1 MTVGVEPCQADLF
14 KGSAFVR
21 ERLGAESVF
30 AVLEREGCRL
40 FPEAMFDD
48 LFSSRGRRSVPPRVV
63 ACVMVL
69 QRWFGLSDREAV
81 AAFEFDLRWRFACG
95 GLDVDGGGFCHTVLV
110 GMRARLAA
118 SGQPR
123 RIFDA
128 VLAAARQAG
137 ALSQRRVLDSVPIYD
152 AVATQD
158 TATMLHRAIR
168 AVLAAASDA
177 ALGVDAALRGDYASS
192 ARAHC
197 DWDDPRARQ
206 ELVDRLGAD
215 AAAVLAALEG
225 RELRGALSEAAE
237 LLAAVAGQDL
247 CQDRGGRFMIARRV
261 AKDRVLST
269 VDPDARHGHK
279 STARR
284 FDGYKGHTA
293 VDPDS
298 ELITATAVTPANT
311 ADAQP
316 APELINDLLNTADTA
331 EDADTA
337 DTAEDA
343 DTADTA
349 EDADTAD
356 TAEDA
361 DTADTAEDADT
372 ADTADAQPAP
382 ELINDLLNTAD
393 TAEDADTADTAEDAD
408 TADTAEDADT
418 ADTAEDAEDADT
430 AEGGGVVEEF
440 AGRPT
445 VYGDSAYGSGE
456 FQGLLQQS
464 RINSRCRTQP
474 AAAPGGRFTKDR
486 FDVDLLSGTV
496 TCPAGTT
503 VAIRARGDGSGTAA
517 FGAACHGCALR
528 GDCTDAAGG
537 RTVRISA
544 NEAVLAASRARQRDP
559 AWRNDYRAV
568 RPKVERKLAHLVRRK
583 HGGRHARVRGRAK
596 VDADFNLLAAAANI
610 ARLGVLGLRSTP
622 QRWALG

>member
-14 KGSAFVR
+14 TGSAFVR
-21 ERLGAESVF
+21 ERLAAESVF

-40 FPEAMFDD
+40 FPEGMFDD

-118 SGQPR
+118 SEQPR

-128 VLAAARQAG
+128 VLVAARSAG
-137 ALSQRRVLDSVPIYD
+137 ALSVRRVLDSVPIYD

-158 TATMLHRAIR
+158 TATMLQRAIR

-177 ALGVDAALRGDYASS
+177 ALGVGAALRGDYASG
-192 ARAHC
+192 AKAHC

-206 ELVDRLGAD
+206 DLVDRLGAD

-225 RELRGALSEAAE
+225 RELDGALSEAAE

-247 CQDRGGRFMIARRV
+247 CQDSGGRFMIARRV

-331 EDADTA
+331 DTAGSDTA
-337 DTAEDA
+337 DTAGS
-343 DTADTA
+343 
-349 EDADTAD
+349 
-356 TAEDA
+356 
-361 DTADTAEDADT
+361 
-372 ADTADAQPAP
+372 
-382 ELINDLLNTAD
+382 
-393 TAEDADTADTAEDAD
+393 
-408 TADTAEDADT
+408 
-418 ADTAEDAEDADT
+418 DTAEDAEDADT
-430 AEGGGVVEEF
+430 AEDGEVVEDGGVVEEF

-528 GDCTDAAGG
+528 GDCTSAAGG
-537 RTVRISA
+537 RTVRIGA

>member
-1 MTVGVEPCQADLF
+1 MTVGQEPCQADLF
-14 KGSAFVR
+14 KGSEFVR
-21 ERLGAESVF
+21 GRLGAESVF
-30 AVLEREGCRL
+30 AVLEREGRRL
-40 FPEAMFDD
+40 FAEGMFDD

-63 ACVMVL
+63 ATVMVL

-128 VLAAARQAG
+128 VLDAARSAG

-158 TATMLHRAIR
+158 TTTMLHRAIR
-168 AVLAAASDA
+168 AVLDAASDA
-177 ALGVDAALRGDYASS
+177 AVEAPAALRGDYASG
-192 ARAHC
+192 AKAHC

-206 ELVDRLGAD
+206 ELLDRLGAD

-225 RELRGALSEAAE
+225 RKLRGALSEAAE

-247 CQDRGGRFMIARRV
+247 CQDDSGRFMIARRV

-316 APELINDLLNTADTA
+316 APELINDLLNTAQDADTA
-331 EDADTA
+331 EDADTADTA

-349 EDADTAD
+349 EDG
-356 TAEDA
+356 EDG
-361 DTADTAEDADT
+361 ED
-372 ADTADAQPAP
+372 
-382 ELINDLLNTAD
+382 
-393 TAEDADTADTAEDAD
+393 
-408 TADTAEDADT
+408 
-418 ADTAEDAEDADT
+418 
-430 AEGGGVVEEF
+430 GGVVEEF

-464 RINSRCRTQP
+464 RINSRCRTQL

-537 RTVRISA
+537 RTVRIST
-544 NEAVLAASRARQRDP
+544 NEAVLAASRARQQDP

>member
-1 MTVGVEPCQADLF
+1 MARDVMA
-14 KGSAFVR
+14 VR
-21 ERLGAESVF
+21 LHLAQIR
-30 AVLEREGCRL
+30 VLE
-40 FPEAMFDD
+40 
-48 LFSSRGRRSVPPRVV
+48 VV
-63 ACVMVL
+63 ESA
-69 QRWFGLSDREAV
+69 SAV
-81 AAFEFDLRWRFACG
+81 VSAVSASASAVVSAEFDLRWRFACG

-118 SGQPR
+118 SSQPR

-128 VLAAARQAG
+128 VLVAARQAG

-177 ALGVDAALRGDYASS
+177 ALGVGAALRGDYASG
-192 ARAHC
+192 AKPRC

-225 RELRGALSEAAE
+225 RELDGALSEAAE

-247 CQDRGGRFMIARRV
+247 CQDSGGRFMIARRV

-337 DTAEDA
+337 EYSG
-343 DTADTA
+343 TADTA
-349 EDADTAD
+349 EHSGTAD
-356 TAEDA
+356 TAEHA
-361 DTADTAEDADT
+361 G
-372 ADTADAQPAP
+372 
-382 ELINDLLNTAD
+382 
-393 TAEDADTADTAEDAD
+393 
-408 TADTAEDADT
+408 
-418 ADTAEDAEDADT
+418 T
-430 AEGGGVVEEF
+430 AEGAEDGGVVEEF

-464 RINSRCRTQP
+464 RINSRCRTQL

-528 GDCTDAAGG
+528 GRCTGAAGG

-544 NEAVLAASRARQRDP
+544 NEAVLAASRARQQDP

-568 RPKVERKLAHLVRRK
+568 RPKVERKLAHLMRRK
-583 HGGRHARVRGRAK
+583 HGGRHARMRGRAK

>member
-30 AVLEREGCRL
+30 AVLEREGRRL
-40 FPEAMFDD
+40 FPDAMFDD

-63 ACVMVL
+63 ATVMVL

-118 SGQPR
+118 SSQPR

-128 VLAAARQAG
+128 VLVAARQAG
-137 ALSQRRVLDSVPIYD
+137 ALSVRRVLDSVPIYD

-177 ALGVDAALRGDYASS
+177 ALGVDAALRGDYASG

-225 RELRGALSEAAE
+225 RKLDGALSEAAE

-247 CQDRGGRFMIARRV
+247 CQDSGGRFMIARRV

-331 EDADTA
+331 EDSG
-337 DTAEDA
+337 
-343 DTADTA
+343 
-349 EDADTAD
+349 
-356 TAEDA
+356 
-361 DTADTAEDADT
+361 
-372 ADTADAQPAP
+372 
-382 ELINDLLNTAD
+382 
-393 TAEDADTADTAEDAD
+393 
-408 TADTAEDADT
+408 T

-464 RINSRCRTQP
+464 RINSRCRTQL

-544 NEAVLAASRARQRDP
+544 NEAVLAASRSRQRDP

>member
-21 ERLGAESVF
+21 ERLAAESVF
-30 AVLEREGCRL
+30 AVLEREGRRL
-40 FPEAMFDD
+40 FPDAMFDD

-118 SGQPR
+118 SEQPR

-128 VLAAARQAG
+128 VLVAARQAG

-177 ALGVDAALRGDYASS
+177 ALGVDAALRGDYASG
-192 ARAHC
+192 AKAHC

-225 RELRGALSEAAE
+225 RELDGALSEAAE

-247 CQDRGGRFMIARRV
+247 CQDSGGRFMIARRV

-331 EDADTA
+331 EGSDTADTA
-337 DTAEDA
+337 DTAGS
-343 DTADTA
+343 DTAPI
-349 EDADTAD
+349 EHRIG
-356 TAEDA
+356 E
-361 DTADTAEDADT
+361 
-372 ADTADAQPAP
+372 QPAP
-382 ELINDLLNTAD
+382 LALQHREHRLRPQALAHERGPLEQISLTRLHTHRHRTNLPARPNDIHVIL
-393 TAEDADTADTAEDAD
+393 
-408 TADTAEDADT
+408 
-418 ADTAEDAEDADT
+418 
-430 AEGGGVVEEF
+430 
-440 AGRPT
+440 PH
-445 VYGDSAYGSGE
+445 
-456 FQGLLQQS
+456 
-464 RINSRCRTQP
+464 QP
-474 AAAPGGRFTKDR
+474 AR
-486 FDVDLLSGTV
+486 
-496 TCPAGTT
+496 
-503 VAIRARGDGSGTAA
+503 
-517 FGAACHGCALR
+517 
-528 GDCTDAAGG
+528 
-537 RTVRISA
+537 
-544 NEAVLAASRARQRDP
+544 
-559 AWRNDYRAV
+559 
-568 RPKVERKLAHLVRRK
+568 
-583 HGGRHARVRGRAK
+583 
-596 VDADFNLLAAAANI
+596 
-610 ARLGVLGLRSTP
+610 TP
-622 QRWALG
+622 QKNTSHLDRCVDWLPLS

>member
-1 MTVGVEPCQADLF
+1 MARDVMA
-14 KGSAFVR
+14 VR
-21 ERLGAESVF
+21 LHLAQIR
-30 AVLEREGCRL
+30 VLE
-40 FPEAMFDD
+40 
-48 LFSSRGRRSVPPRVV
+48 VV
-63 ACVMVL
+63 ESA
-69 QRWFGLSDREAV
+69 SAV
-81 AAFEFDLRWRFACG
+81 VSAVSASASAVVSAEFDLRWRFACG

-118 SGQPR
+118 SSQPR

-128 VLAAARQAG
+128 VLVAARQAG

-177 ALGVDAALRGDYASS
+177 ALGVGAALRGDYASG
-192 ARAHC
+192 AKPRC

-225 RELRGALSEAAE
+225 RELDGALSEAAE

-337 DTAEDA
+337 EHSG
-343 DTADTA
+343 TADTA
-349 EDADTAD
+349 EHAG
-356 TAEDA
+356 TAEG
-361 DTADTAEDADT
+361 
-372 ADTADAQPAP
+372 
-382 ELINDLLNTAD
+382 
-393 TAEDADTADTAEDAD
+393 
-408 TADTAEDADT
+408 
-418 ADTAEDAEDADT
+418 

-445 VYGDSAYGSGE
+445 VYGDSAYGSGQ

-464 RINSRCRTQP
+464 RINSRCRTQL

-528 GDCTDAAGG
+528 GRCTGAAGG
-537 RTVRISA
+537 RTVRIGA

>member
-30 AVLEREGCRL
+30 SVLEREGRRL
-40 FPEAMFDD
+40 FPEGMFDD
-48 LFSSRGRRSVPPRVV
+48 LFSSRGRRSVAPRVV

-118 SGQPR
+118 SEQPR

-128 VLAAARQAG
+128 VLTAARSAG

-152 AVATQD
+152 AVATPG
-158 TATMLHRAIR
+158 HRN
-168 AVLAAASDA
+168 DA
-177 ALGVDAALRGDYASS
+177 APRDPRRARRGLRRGARGGRGAARRLRLRRQGALRLGRPP
-192 ARAHC
+192 AR
-197 DWDDPRARQ
+197 RQ

-225 RELRGALSEAAE
+225 RRLRGALSEAAE

-331 EDADTA
+331 EDSGTADTAEDSGTADTAEDSGTADTAEDSGTADTAEDSGTADTAEDSGTADTAEDSGTADTAEDSGTADTAEDSGTADTAEDSGTADTAGSDTADTAGSDTA
-337 DTAEDA
+337 DTAED
-343 DTADTA
+343 
-349 EDADTAD
+349 
-356 TAEDA
+356 
-361 DTADTAEDADT
+361 
-372 ADTADAQPAP
+372 
-382 ELINDLLNTAD
+382 
-393 TAEDADTADTAEDAD
+393 
-408 TADTAEDADT
+408 
-418 ADTAEDAEDADT
+418 
-430 AEGGGVVEEF
+430 
-440 AGRPT
+440 
-445 VYGDSAYGSGE
+445 
-456 FQGLLQQS
+456 
-464 RINSRCRTQP
+464 
-474 AAAPGGRFTKDR
+474 
-486 FDVDLLSGTV
+486 SGT
-496 TCPAGTT
+496 G
-503 VAIRARGDGSGTAA
+503 
-517 FGAACHGCALR
+517 L
-528 GDCTDAAGG
+528 
-537 RTVRISA
+537 
-544 NEAVLAASRARQRDP
+544 
-559 AWRNDYRAV
+559 
-568 RPKVERKLAHLVRRK
+568 
-583 HGGRHARVRGRAK
+583 ARVLKNPRSEGTFLVAQ
-596 VDADFNLLAAAANI
+596 NLREI
-610 ARLGVLGLRSTP
+610 DCARIRNRFLGFV
-622 QRWALG
+622 

>member
-1 MTVGVEPCQADLF
+1 MLCNQPSKSGHD
-14 KGSAFVR
+14 
-21 ERLGAESVF
+21 
-30 AVLEREGCRL
+30 
-40 FPEAMFDD
+40 
-48 LFSSRGRRSVPPRVV
+48 PRITT
-63 ACVMVL
+63 
-69 QRWFGLSDREAV
+69 V

-118 SGQPR
+118 SEQPR

-128 VLAAARQAG
+128 VLDAARSAG

-158 TATMLHRAIR
+158 TATMLQRAIR

-177 ALGVDAALRGDYASS
+177 ALGVDAALRGDYASGAK
-192 ARAHC
+192 ARC

-225 RELRGALSEAAE
+225 RELDGALSEAAE

-331 EDADTA
+331 DTADTAADTADTA

-343 DTADTA
+343 AADT
-349 EDADTAD
+349 ADTAD

-361 DTADTAEDADT
+361 AADT
-372 ADTADAQPAP
+372 
-382 ELINDLLNTAD
+382 
-393 TAEDADTADTAEDAD
+393 ADTADTAEDAA
-408 TADTAEDADT
+408 ADTAEG
-418 ADTAEDAEDADT
+418 

-464 RINSRCRTQP
+464 RINSRCRTQL
-474 AAAPGGRFTKDR
+474 AAAPGGRFTKDL

-528 GDCTDAAGG
+528 GRCTSAAGG
-537 RTVRISA
+537 RTVRIGA

>member
-1 MTVGVEPCQADLF
+1 M
-14 KGSAFVR
+14 
-21 ERLGAESVF
+21 
-30 AVLEREGCRL
+30 
-40 FPEAMFDD
+40 
-48 LFSSRGRRSVPPRVV
+48 
-63 ACVMVL
+63 
-69 QRWFGLSDREAV
+69 
-81 AAFEFDLRWRFACG
+81 
-95 GLDVDGGGFCHTVLV
+95 
-110 GMRARLAA
+110 
-118 SGQPR
+118 
-123 RIFDA
+123 
-128 VLAAARQAG
+128 
-137 ALSQRRVLDSVPIYD
+137 
-152 AVATQD
+152 
-158 TATMLHRAIR
+158 
-168 AVLAAASDA
+168 
-177 ALGVDAALRGDYASS
+177 
-192 ARAHC
+192 
-197 DWDDPRARQ
+197 
-206 ELVDRLGAD
+206 
-215 AAAVLAALEG
+215 LAALEG
-225 RELRGALSEAAE
+225 RKLRGALSEAAE

-247 CQDRGGRFMIARRV
+247 CQDDSGRFMIARRV

-316 APELINDLLNTADTA
+316 APELINDLLNTAQDADTA
-331 EDADTA
+331 EDADTADTA

-349 EDADTAD
+349 EDG
-356 TAEDA
+356 EDG
-361 DTADTAEDADT
+361 ED
-372 ADTADAQPAP
+372 
-382 ELINDLLNTAD
+382 
-393 TAEDADTADTAEDAD
+393 
-408 TADTAEDADT
+408 
-418 ADTAEDAEDADT
+418 
-430 AEGGGVVEEF
+430 GGVVEEF

-464 RINSRCRTQP
+464 RINSRCRTQL

-537 RTVRISA
+537 RTVRIST
-544 NEAVLAASRARQRDP
+544 NEAVLAASRARQQDP

-568 RPKVERKLAHLVRRK
+568 RPKVERKLGAPRAPKTRRPPRPCARP
-583 HGGRHARVRGRAK
+583 GQSRRRLQPAGRSRQHRAPRRARTALHTTAMGP
-596 VDADFNLLAAAANI
+596 
-610 ARLGVLGLRSTP
+610 RLSP
-622 QRWALG
+622 

>member
-1 MTVGVEPCQADLF
+1 M
-14 KGSAFVR
+14 
-21 ERLGAESVF
+21 
-30 AVLEREGCRL
+30 
-40 FPEAMFDD
+40 
-48 LFSSRGRRSVPPRVV
+48 
-63 ACVMVL
+63 
-69 QRWFGLSDREAV
+69 
-81 AAFEFDLRWRFACG
+81 
-95 GLDVDGGGFCHTVLV
+95 
-110 GMRARLAA
+110 
-118 SGQPR
+118 
-123 RIFDA
+123 
-128 VLAAARQAG
+128 LAAARSAG

-158 TATMLHRAIR
+158 TVTMLHRAVR
-168 AVLAAASDA
+168 AVLAAGADA
-177 ALGVDAALRGDYASS
+177 AAGVAAGLRGDYASGVGP
-192 ARAHC
+192 RC
-197 DWDDPRARQ
+197 DWDDPQARQ

-247 CQDRGGRFMIARRV
+247 CQTAGGRFMIARRV
-261 AKDRVLST
+261 AADRVVST
-269 VDPDARHGHK
+269 VDPDARHGRK

-298 ELITATAVTPANT
+298 ELVTATAVTPANT

-316 APELINDLLNTADTA
+316 APELINDLLTTTDTAADT
-331 EDADTA
+331 
-337 DTAEDA
+337 TAEGA
-343 DTADTA
+343 T
-349 EDADTAD
+349 
-356 TAEDA
+356 
-361 DTADTAEDADT
+361 
-372 ADTADAQPAP
+372 
-382 ELINDLLNTAD
+382 
-393 TAEDADTADTAEDAD
+393 
-408 TADTAEDADT
+408 
-418 ADTAEDAEDADT
+418 DT
-430 AEGGGVVEEF
+430 AEGSDTTTDTAADTTAEGAEGATDTAEGSDTTTDTAADTTAEGAEGSEVVEEF

-456 FQGLLQQS
+456 FQGLLRHS

-496 TCPAGTT
+496 TCPAGTA

-537 RTVRISA
+537 RTVRVSA
-544 NEAVLAASRARQRDP
+544 NEAVLAASRARQQDP
-559 AWRNDYRAV
+559 AWRDDYRAV
-568 RPKVERKLAHLVRRK
+568 RPKVERKLAHPVRRK

-610 ARLGVLGLRSTP
+610 ARLGVLGLHSTP
-622 QRWALG
+622 DRWALG

>member
-177 ALGVDAALRGDYASS
+177 ALGVDAALRGDYASG
-192 ARAHC
+192 AKPRC

-349 EDADTAD
+349 EDA
-356 TAEDA
+356 ED
-361 DTADTAEDADT
+361 
-372 ADTADAQPAP
+372 
-382 ELINDLLNTAD
+382 
-393 TAEDADTADTAEDAD
+393 
-408 TADTAEDADT
+408 

-464 RINSRCRTQP
+464 RINSRCRTQL

-528 GDCTDAAGG
+528 GDCTERRRGPH
-537 RTVRISA
+537 
-544 NEAVLAASRARQRDP
+544 RAHQRQ
-559 AWRNDYRAV
+559 
-568 RPKVERKLAHLVRRK
+568 
-583 HGGRHARVRGRAK
+583 RGRARR
-596 VDADFNLLAAAANI
+596 V
-610 ARLGVLGLRSTP
+610 ARPPAGPRMAKRLPRRAPQSRTQARAPRAPKTRWSPRPRARPGQSRRRLQPAGRSRQHRAPRRART
-622 QRWALG
+622 ALDTTAMGPRLSP

>member
-21 ERLGAESVF
+21 ERLAAESVF
-30 AVLEREGCRL
+30 AVLEREGRRL

-128 VLAAARQAG
+128 VLVAARQAG

-158 TATMLHRAIR
+158 TATMLQRAIR

-177 ALGVDAALRGDYASS
+177 ALGVGAALRGDYASG
-192 ARAHC
+192 AKPRC

-225 RELRGALSEAAE
+225 RRLRGALSEAAE

-331 EDADTA
+331 EDSGTA
-337 DTAEDA
+337 DTAEDSG
-343 DTADTA
+343 TADTA
-349 EDADTAD
+349 EDSGTAD
-356 TAEDA
+356 TAEGA
-361 DTADTAEDADT
+361 DTVDTAEGADT
-372 ADTADAQPAP
+372 V
-382 ELINDLLNTAD
+382 
-393 TAEDADTADTAEDAD
+393 
-408 TADTAEDADT
+408 
-418 ADTAEDAEDADT
+418 DT

-486 FDVDLLSGTV
+486 FGVDLLSGTV

-528 GDCTDAAGG
+528 GRCTDAAGG

-544 NEAVLAASRARQRDP
+544 NEAVLAASRARQQDP
-559 AWRNDYRAV
+559 SWRNDYRAV
-568 RPKVERKLAHLVRRK
+568 RPKVERKLAHLMRRK

-622 QRWALG
+622 DRWALG

>member
-1 MTVGVEPCQADLF
+1 MTVGQEPCQADLF
-14 KGSAFVR
+14 KGSGFVG
-21 ERLGAESVF
+21 ERLAAESVF
-30 AVLEREGCRL
+30 AVLEREGRRL
-40 FPEAMFDD
+40 FPEGMFDD

-63 ACVMVL
+63 ATVMVL

-128 VLAAARQAG
+128 VLDAARSAG

-158 TATMLHRAIR
+158 TVTMLHRAIR
-168 AVLAAASDA
+168 AVLAAAADA
-177 ALGVDAALRGDYASS
+177 AVGVAAGLRGDYASGVK
-192 ARAHC
+192 AHC

-215 AAAVLAALEG
+215 ADAVLAALDG
-225 RELRGALSEAAE
+225 RELDGALSEATE

-247 CQDRGGRFMIARRV
+247 CQDDSGRFMIARRV

-316 APELINDLLNTADTA
+316 APELINDLLNTTDTTA
-331 EDADTA
+331 DADTA
-337 DTAEDA
+337 DTAE
-343 DTADTA
+343 
-349 EDADTAD
+349 
-356 TAEDA
+356 
-361 DTADTAEDADT
+361 
-372 ADTADAQPAP
+372 
-382 ELINDLLNTAD
+382 
-393 TAEDADTADTAEDAD
+393 
-408 TADTAEDADT
+408 
-418 ADTAEDAEDADT
+418 
-430 AEGGGVVEEF
+430 VVEEF

-486 FDVDLLSGTV
+486 FEVDLLSGTV
-496 TCPAGTT
+496 TCPAGTA
-503 VAIRARGDGSGTAA
+503 VAIRARGDGSGTAS

-528 GDCTDAAGG
+528 GRCTDAAGG

-544 NEAVLAASRARQRDP
+544 NEAVLAASRARQQDP

-583 HGGRHARVRGRAK
+583 HGGRHARVRGQAK

>member
-21 ERLGAESVF
+21 ERLAAESVF
-30 AVLEREGCRL
+30 SVLEREGRRL
-40 FPEAMFDD
+40 FPDAMFDD

-118 SGQPR
+118 SSQPR

-128 VLAAARQAG
+128 VLVAARQAG

-158 TATMLHRAIR
+158 TATMLQRAIR

-177 ALGVDAALRGDYASS
+177 ALGVGAALRGDYASG
-192 ARAHC
+192 AKPRC

-225 RELRGALSEAAE
+225 RKLRGALSEAAE

-331 EDADTA
+331 EGSGTADTAEDSGTADTEGADTAEDSGTAGSDTA
-337 DTAEDA
+337 DTAEDSGTA
-343 DTADTA
+343 DTAGSDTADTAEGADTAGSDTADTA
-349 EDADTAD
+349 EDSGTAD
-356 TAEDA
+356 TAEDSG
-361 DTADTAEDADT
+361 TADTEGS
-372 ADTADAQPAP
+372 
-382 ELINDLLNTAD
+382 
-393 TAEDADTADTAEDAD
+393 
-408 TADTAEDADT
+408 
-418 ADTAEDAEDADT
+418 DT

-486 FDVDLLSGTV
+486 FGVDLLSGTV

-528 GDCTDAAGG
+528 GRCTDAAGG

-544 NEAVLAASRARQRDP
+544 NEAVLAASRARQQDP

-568 RPKVERKLAHLVRRK
+568 RPKVERKLAHLMRRK

-622 QRWALG
+622 DRWALG

>member
-1 MTVGVEPCQADLF
+1 M
-14 KGSAFVR
+14 
-21 ERLGAESVF
+21 
-30 AVLEREGCRL
+30 
-40 FPEAMFDD
+40 
-48 LFSSRGRRSVPPRVV
+48 
-63 ACVMVL
+63 L
-69 QRWFGLSDREAV
+69 Q
-81 AAFEFDLRWRFACG
+81 
-95 GLDVDGGGFCHTVLV
+95 
-110 GMRARLAA
+110 
-118 SGQPR
+118 
-123 RIFDA
+123 
-128 VLAAARQAG
+128 
-137 ALSQRRVLDSVPIYD
+137 
-152 AVATQD
+152 
-158 TATMLHRAIR
+158 RAIR

-177 ALGVDAALRGDYASS
+177 ALGVDAALRGDYASG
-192 ARAHC
+192 AKPRC

-225 RELRGALSEAAE
+225 RRLRGALSEAAE

-316 APELINDLLNTADTA
+316 APELINDLLNTPDTDTADTDTAEDTA

-337 DTAEDA
+337 DTAEDTDT
-343 DTADTA
+343 DTAEDTA
-349 EDADTAD
+349 EDADTAEDTDTD
-356 TAEDA
+356 TAEDTT
-361 DTADTAEDADT
+361 DTDTAEDTAADTAED
-372 ADTADAQPAP
+372 
-382 ELINDLLNTAD
+382 
-393 TAEDADTADTAEDAD
+393 
-408 TADTAEDADT
+408 
-418 ADTAEDAEDADT
+418 
-430 AEGGGVVEEF
+430 GGVLEEF

-464 RINSRCRTQP
+464 RINSRCRTQL

-537 RTVRISA
+537 RTVRIGA
-544 NEAVLAASRARQRDP
+544 NEAVLAASRARQQDP
-559 AWRNDYRAV
+559 SWRNDYRAV
-568 RPKVERKLAHLVRRK
+568 RPKVERKLAHLMRRK
-583 HGGRHARVRGRAK
+583 HGGRHARVRGRGQSRRRLQPAGRSRQHR
-596 VDADFNLLAAAANI
+596 APRR
-610 ARLGVLGLRSTP
+610 ARTALDTTAMGPRLSPQAPDPRPTPTRQAPAHPSTP
-622 QRWALG
+622 QRPTRPRTSTAATRHQHTKHPFGTSHLGPCHGFVRFSWG

>member
-21 ERLGAESVF
+21 ERLAAESVF
-30 AVLEREGCRL
+30 AVLEREGRRL

-128 VLAAARQAG
+128 VLVAARQAG

-158 TATMLHRAIR
+158 TATMLQRAIR

-177 ALGVDAALRGDYASS
+177 ALGVGAALRGDYASG
-192 ARAHC
+192 AKPRC

-225 RELRGALSEAAE
+225 RRLRGALSEAAE

-284 FDGYKGHTA
+284 FDGYKGHTV

-331 EDADTA
+331 EDSGTA
-337 DTAEDA
+337 DTAEDSG
-343 DTADTA
+343 TADTA
-349 EDADTAD
+349 EDSGTAD
-356 TAEDA
+356 TAEGA
-361 DTADTAEDADT
+361 DTV
-372 ADTADAQPAP
+372 
-382 ELINDLLNTAD
+382 
-393 TAEDADTADTAEDAD
+393 
-408 TADTAEDADT
+408 
-418 ADTAEDAEDADT
+418 DT

-486 FDVDLLSGTV
+486 FGVDLLSGTV

-528 GDCTDAAGG
+528 GRCTDAAGG

-544 NEAVLAASRARQRDP
+544 NEAVLAASRARQQDP
-559 AWRNDYRAV
+559 SWRNDYRAV
-568 RPKVERKLAHLVRRK
+568 RPKVERKLAHLMRRK

-622 QRWALG
+622 DRWALG

>member
-1 MTVGVEPCQADLF
+1 MTVGQEPCQADLF
-14 KGSAFVR
+14 RGSAFVG
-21 ERLGAESVF
+21 ERLAAESVF
-30 AVLEREGCRL
+30 AVLEREGRRL
-40 FPEAMFDD
+40 FPDGMFDD

-63 ACVMVL
+63 ATVMVL

-95 GLDVDGGGFCHTVLV
+95 GLGVDGGGFCHTVLV

-128 VLAAARQAG
+128 VLDAARGAG

-158 TATMLHRAIR
+158 TVTMLYRAIG
-168 AVLAAASDA
+168 AVLAAAADA
-177 ALGVDAALRGDYASS
+177 AVGVAAALRGDYAPG
-192 ARAHC
+192 AGPRC
-197 DWDDPRARQ
+197 DWDDPGARQ

-215 AAAVLAALEG
+215 ADAVLAALEG
-225 RELRGALSEAAE
+225 RELAGALSEAAE

-247 CQDRGGRFMIARRV
+247 CQNDGGRFMIARRV
-261 AKDRVLST
+261 AADRVLST
-269 VDPDARHGHK
+269 VDPDARHGRK
-279 STARR
+279 TTARR

-298 ELITATAVTPANT
+298 ELVTATAVTAANT

-316 APELINDLLNTADTA
+316 APELINDLLN
-331 EDADTA
+331 
-337 DTAEDA
+337 
-343 DTADTA
+343 
-349 EDADTAD
+349 
-356 TAEDA
+356 
-361 DTADTAEDADT
+361 
-372 ADTADAQPAP
+372 
-382 ELINDLLNTAD
+382 NT
-393 TAEDADTADTAEDAD
+393 T
-408 TADTAEDADT
+408 
-418 ADTAEDAEDADT
+418 DT
-430 AEGGGVVEEF
+430 AEGADTAAEGADTAAEGAEDGGVVEEF

-486 FDVDLLSGTV
+486 FEVDLLSGTV

-503 VAIRARGDGSGTAA
+503 VAIRARGDGSGTAS

-528 GDCTDAAGG
+528 GRCTDAAGG
-537 RTVRISA
+537 RTVRIST

-622 QRWALG
+622 DRWALG

>member
-1 MTVGVEPCQADLF
+1 MTVGVEPCQADLS

-21 ERLGAESVF
+21 ERLAAGSVF
-30 AVLEREGCRL
+30 SVLEREGRRL
-40 FPEAMFDD
+40 FPDAMFDD
-48 LFSSRGRRSVPPRVV
+48 LFSSRGRRSVAPRVV
-63 ACVMVL
+63 AAVMVL

-118 SGQPR
+118 SEQPR

-128 VLAAARQAG
+128 VLVAARQAG

-177 ALGVDAALRGDYASS
+177 ALGVDAARRGDYASG
-192 ARAHC
+192 AKPRC

-225 RELRGALSEAAE
+225 RELDGALSEAAE

-331 EDADTA
+331 DTA
-337 DTAEDA
+337 DTAEGA
-343 DTADTA
+343 DTVDTA
-349 EDADTAD
+349 ED
-356 TAEDA
+356 
-361 DTADTAEDADT
+361 
-372 ADTADAQPAP
+372 
-382 ELINDLLNTAD
+382 
-393 TAEDADTADTAEDAD
+393 
-408 TADTAEDADT
+408 
-418 ADTAEDAEDADT
+418 
-430 AEGGGVVEEF
+430 GGVVEEF

-528 GDCTDAAGG
+528 GRCTGAAGG
-537 RTVRISA
+537 RTVRIGA
-544 NEAVLAASRARQRDP
+544 NEAVLAASRARQQDP

-568 RPKVERKLAHLVRRK
+568 RPKVERKLAHLMRRK

>member
-1 MTVGVEPCQADLF
+1 
-14 KGSAFVR
+14 
-21 ERLGAESVF
+21 
-30 AVLEREGCRL
+30 
-40 FPEAMFDD
+40 
-48 LFSSRGRRSVPPRVV
+48 
-63 ACVMVL
+63 
-69 QRWFGLSDREAV
+69 
-81 AAFEFDLRWRFACG
+81 
-95 GLDVDGGGFCHTVLV
+95 
-110 GMRARLAA
+110 
-118 SGQPR
+118 
-123 RIFDA
+123 
-128 VLAAARQAG
+128 
-137 ALSQRRVLDSVPIYD
+137 
-152 AVATQD
+152 
-158 TATMLHRAIR
+158 MLHRAIR

-177 ALGVDAALRGDYASS
+177 AVEAPAALRGDYASG

-206 ELVDRLGAD
+206 ELVNRLGAD

-225 RELRGALSEAAE
+225 RKLDGALSEAAE

-247 CQDRGGRFMIARRV
+247 CQDSGGRFMIARRV

-337 DTAEDA
+337 D
-343 DTADTA
+343 
-349 EDADTAD
+349 
-356 TAEDA
+356 
-361 DTADTAEDADT
+361 
-372 ADTADAQPAP
+372 
-382 ELINDLLNTAD
+382 I
-393 TAEDADTADTAEDAD
+393 
-408 TADTAEDADT
+408 
-418 ADTAEDAEDADT
+418 AEDAEDADT

-464 RINSRCRTQP
+464 RINSRCRTQL

-528 GDCTDAAGG
+528 GDCTGAAGG

>member
-21 ERLGAESVF
+21 ERLAAESVF
-30 AVLEREGCRL
+30 AVLEREGRRL

-48 LFSSRGRRSVPPRVV
+48 LFSSRGRRSVAPRVV

-118 SGQPR
+118 SEQPR

-128 VLAAARQAG
+128 VLDAARSAG

-158 TATMLHRAIR
+158 TTTMLHRAIR
-168 AVLAAASDA
+168 AVLAAAADA
-177 ALGVDAALRGDYASS
+177 AVEAPAALRGDYASG
-192 ARAHC
+192 AKAHC

-225 RELRGALSEAAE
+225 RRLRGALSEAAE

-316 APELINDLLNTADTA
+316 APELINDLLNTADTDTA
-331 EDADTA
+331 EDSGTADTADTAGSDTADTAEDSGTADTAGSDTADTA
-337 DTAEDA
+337 DTAEGA
-343 DTADTA
+343 DTV
-349 EDADTAD
+349 
-356 TAEDA
+356 
-361 DTADTAEDADT
+361 
-372 ADTADAQPAP
+372 
-382 ELINDLLNTAD
+382 
-393 TAEDADTADTAEDAD
+393 
-408 TADTAEDADT
+408 
-418 ADTAEDAEDADT
+418 DT

-464 RINSRCRTQP
+464 RINSRCRTQL

-486 FDVDLLSGTV
+486 FGVDLLSGTV

-528 GDCTDAAGG
+528 GRCTGAAGG
-537 RTVRISA
+537 RTVRIGA
-544 NEAVLAASRARQRDP
+544 NEAVLAASRARQQDP

-568 RPKVERKLAHLVRRK
+568 RPKVERKLAHLMRRK

-622 QRWALG
+622 DRWALG

>member
-30 AVLEREGCRL
+30 AVLEREGRRL
-40 FPEAMFDD
+40 FPEGMFDD

-63 ACVMVL
+63 ATVMVL

-118 SGQPR
+118 SSQPR

-152 AVATQD
+152 AMATQD

-177 ALGVDAALRGDYASS
+177 AVEAPAALRGDYASG

-225 RELRGALSEAAE
+225 RELDGALSEAAE

-247 CQDRGGRFMIARRV
+247 CQDSGGRFMIARRV

-331 EDADTA
+331 EDSGTADTAEDSGTDIADTAEDSGTDIADTAEDSGTADTA
-337 DTAEDA
+337 DTAEDSG
-343 DTADTA
+343 T
-349 EDADTAD
+349 
-356 TAEDA
+356 
-361 DTADTAEDADT
+361 
-372 ADTADAQPAP
+372 
-382 ELINDLLNTAD
+382 
-393 TAEDADTADTAEDAD
+393 
-408 TADTAEDADT
+408 
-418 ADTAEDAEDADT
+418 ADT

-440 AGRPT
+440 AGRLT

-464 RINSRCRTQP
+464 RINSRCRTQL

-486 FDVDLLSGTV
+486 FKVDLLSGTV

-528 GDCTDAAGG
+528 GDCTSAAGG

-610 ARLGVLGLRSTP
+610 ARLGVLGLHSTP

>member
-21 ERLGAESVF
+21 ERLAAESVF

-40 FPEAMFDD
+40 FPEGMFDD

-63 ACVMVL
+63 AAVMVL

-95 GLDVDGGGFCHTVLV
+95 GLDVDGRGFCHTVLV

-128 VLAAARQAG
+128 VLAAARSAG

-158 TATMLHRAIR
+158 TATMLQRAIR

-177 ALGVDAALRGDYASS
+177 ALGVGAALRGDYASG
-192 ARAHC
+192 AKPRC

-225 RELRGALSEAAE
+225 RELDGALSEAAE

-247 CQDRGGRFMIARRV
+247 CQDSGGRFMIARRV

-331 EDADTA
+331 EDSGTADTAGSDTA
-337 DTAEDA
+337 DTAEDSGTA
-343 DTADTA
+343 DTAGSDTADTEDSGTADTAGSDTADTAGSDTADTA
-349 EDADTAD
+349 EGADTV
-356 TAEDA
+356 
-361 DTADTAEDADT
+361 
-372 ADTADAQPAP
+372 
-382 ELINDLLNTAD
+382 
-393 TAEDADTADTAEDAD
+393 
-408 TADTAEDADT
+408 
-418 ADTAEDAEDADT
+418 DT

-464 RINSRCRTQP
+464 RINSRCHTQF

-486 FDVDLLSGTV
+486 FGVDLLSGTV

-528 GDCTDAAGG
+528 GRCTDAAGG

-544 NEAVLAASRARQRDP
+544 NEAVLAASRARQQDP

-568 RPKVERKLAHLVRRK
+568 RPKVERKLAHLMRRK
-583 HGGRHARVRGRAK
+583 HGGRHARVRGQAK

-622 QRWALG
+622 DRWALG

>member
-30 AVLEREGCRL
+30 AVLEREGRRL
-40 FPEAMFDD
+40 FPEGMFDD

-81 AAFEFDLRWRFACG
+81 VAFEFDLRWRFACG

-118 SGQPR
+118 SEQPR

-128 VLAAARQAG
+128 VLVAARQAG

-158 TATMLHRAIR
+158 TTTMLQRAIR

-177 ALGVDAALRGDYASS
+177 ALGVDAALRGDYASG
-192 ARAHC
+192 AKAHC

-225 RELRGALSEAAE
+225 RKLDGALSEAAE
-237 LLAAVAGQDL
+237 MLAAVAGQDL

-337 DTAEDA
+337 DTA
-343 DTADTA
+343 
-349 EDADTAD
+349 
-356 TAEDA
+356 
-361 DTADTAEDADT
+361 
-372 ADTADAQPAP
+372 
-382 ELINDLLNTAD
+382 
-393 TAEDADTADTAEDAD
+393 
-408 TADTAEDADT
+408 DTAEDADT

-464 RINSRCRTQP
+464 RINSRCRTQL

>member
-21 ERLGAESVF
+21 ERLAAESVF
-30 AVLEREGCRL
+30 AVLEREGRRL

-48 LFSSRGRRSVPPRVV
+48 LFSSRGRRSVAPRVV

-118 SGQPR
+118 SSQPR

-128 VLAAARQAG
+128 VLAAARSAG

-158 TATMLHRAIR
+158 TATMLQRAIR

-177 ALGVDAALRGDYASS
+177 ALGVDAALRGDYASG
-192 ARAHC
+192 AKPRC

-225 RELRGALSEAAE
+225 RRLRGALSEAAE

-331 EDADTA
+331 EDADT
-337 DTAEDA
+337 
-343 DTADTA
+343 
-349 EDADTAD
+349 
-356 TAEDA
+356 
-361 DTADTAEDADT
+361 
-372 ADTADAQPAP
+372 
-382 ELINDLLNTAD
+382 
-393 TAEDADTADTAEDAD
+393 
-408 TADTAEDADT
+408 DT

-430 AEGGGVVEEF
+430 AEDGGVLEEF

-503 VAIRARGDGSGTAA
+503 VAIRARDDGSGRA
-517 FGAACHGCALR
+517 
-528 GDCTDAAGG
+528 
-537 RTVRISA
+537 RTV
-544 NEAVLAASRARQRDP
+544 
-559 AWRNDYRAV
+559 W
-568 RPKVERKLAHLVRRK
+568 HRRE
-583 HGGRHARVRGRAK
+583 RGRARRVARPPTRPLMAK
-596 VDADFNLLAAAANI
+596 RLPRRAPQSRTQARAPHAPKTRRPPRPRARPGQSRRRLQPAGRSRQHRAPRRARAA
-610 ARLGVLGLRSTP
+610 LDT
-622 QRWALG
+622 

>member
-21 ERLGAESVF
+21 ERLAAESVF
-30 AVLEREGCRL
+30 AVLEREGRRL

-118 SGQPR
+118 SEQPR

-128 VLAAARQAG
+128 VLVAARQAG

-177 ALGVDAALRGDYASS
+177 ALGVDAALRGDYASG
-192 ARAHC
+192 ARARC

-225 RELRGALSEAAE
+225 RELDGALSEAAE

-331 EDADTA
+331 EDSGTADTAGSDTA
-337 DTAEDA
+337 DTAEDSG
-343 DTADTA
+343 
-349 EDADTAD
+349 
-356 TAEDA
+356 
-361 DTADTAEDADT
+361 T
-372 ADTADAQPAP
+372 ADTADSAAGPPTPPRTLAP
-382 ELINDLLNTAD
+382 PTPPRTPTPPTPPRTLAPPTPPRTLAPPTPPRTLAPPTPPRTPTPPRAP
-393 TAEDADTADTAEDAD
+393 TRRHRR
-408 TADTAEDADT
+408 
-418 ADTAEDAEDADT
+418 
-430 AEGGGVVEEF
+430 GRRGCGGVRGQ
-440 AGRPT
+440 AH
-445 VYGDSAYGSGE
+445 
-456 FQGLLQQS
+456 GLWRQRVRQ
-464 RINSRCRTQP
+464 RRVP
-474 AAAPGGRFTKDR
+474 
-486 FDVDLLSGTV
+486 
-496 TCPAGTT
+496 
-503 VAIRARGDGSGTAA
+503 
-517 FGAACHGCALR
+517 GAASAEPHQLEVPHPACGR
-528 GDCTDAAGG
+528 AGG
-537 RTVRISA
+537 PLHQGPLRRRFA
-544 NEAVLAASRARQRDP
+544 QRH
-559 AWRNDYRAV
+559 R
-568 RPKVERKLAHLVRRK
+568 HLPRRHDRRHQSPRRRLGHGRVRR
-583 HGGRHARVRGRAK
+583 GLPRVRAARRLHRRRRGPHRAHQRQRGRARR
-596 VDADFNLLAAAANI
+596 V
-610 ARLGVLGLRSTP
+610 ARPPAGPRMAKRLPRRAPQSRTQARAPRAPKTRWSPRPRARPGQSRRRLQPAGRSRQHRAPRRART
-622 QRWALG
+622 ALDTTAMGPRLSP